1 MTNLIVIMD
10 EENYVEIIMEILFE
24 IVQNNELLQDVLER
38 REKLEQMNND
48 TNVYRRHCHI
58 WDIDAALM
66 GNIWLADKCLV
77 EYVMLIQ
84 EVTPWVG
91 SLNTLVMN
99 GNNDENVHMFLFLIV
114 NLMMDGA
121 TRAKLALD
129 KFRRSLEEDIIMD
142 VNYVLKAFIG
152 SAPRKTVLQLLK
164 EDAYVDPSIA
174 AMAEMTKGGLKT
186 RNRFYKR

>member
-1 MTNLIVIMD
+1 ME
-10 EENYVEIIMEILFE
+10 EENYVEIIMEILFDM
-24 IVQNNELLQDVLER
+24 IQNSELLQDVLVR
-38 REKLEQMNND
+38 REKLEQMD
-48 TNVYRRHCHI
+48 KDQNVHRRHCHI

-84 EVTPWVG
+84 EMTPWVG
-91 SLNTLVMN
+91 SLNVLVMN
-99 GNNDENVHMFLFLIV
+99 GENDENVHMFLFLIV

-121 TRAKLALD
+121 MRAKLALD
-129 KFRRSLEEDIIMD
+129 KFRGSLEEDIIMD
-142 VNYVLKAFIG
+142 VNFILKAFLE

-164 EDAYVDPSIA
+164 EDAYADPSIA